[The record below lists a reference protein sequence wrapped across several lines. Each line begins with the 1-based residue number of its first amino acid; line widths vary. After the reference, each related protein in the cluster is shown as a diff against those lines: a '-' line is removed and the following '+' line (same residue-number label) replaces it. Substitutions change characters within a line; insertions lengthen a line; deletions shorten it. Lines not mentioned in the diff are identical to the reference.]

1 MPPSPPVN
9 TAPSGR
15 SNGAEGAGWGAEIAA
30 RDLYRNGEG
39 AGVEALCLS
48 NPGGVIILLD
58 SARSPAIVLSREV
71 EATMSLS
78 QLTRVAPVVFG
89 IITFVAAHGQQGRW
103 AAADNAT
110 AKFMVDAERQWAE
123 AACTHNKITEKI
135 LADDF
140 QGMSPEGKRYTKS
153 EEVADTADLSKTARD
168 CRLIDAKVR
177 FFGDDL
183 AMVYGSES
191 SVRKPK
197 DGTEKSRCLIWTD
210 TWLKRNGTWQI
221 VAAQDTQFDC
231 K

>member
-1 MPPSPPVN
+1 MGS
-9 TAPSGR
+9 
-15 SNGAEGAGWGAEIAA
+15 
-30 RDLYRNGEG
+30 RDG
-39 AGVEALCLS
+39 
-48 NPGGVIILLD
+48 
-58 SARSPAIVLSREV
+58 
-71 EATMSLS
+71 
-78 QLTRVAPVVFG
+78 
-89 IITFVAAHGQQGRW
+89 

-140 QGMSPEGKRYTKS
+140 QGTSPEGKRYTKS
-153 EEVADTADLSKTARD
+153 EEVADTADLSKTVRD

-191 SVRKPK
+191 SVRKAK

-210 TWLKRNGTWQI
+210 TWLKRNGKWQI
-221 VAAQDTQFDC
+221 IAGQDTQFDC
-231 K
+231 ESSRPATLSLATPPDTTTANADPE